1 MWHFAHELLSYKQV
15 LWVKCR
21 FYPLKVAV
29 FSDNLDKT
37 SENLRGNSPC
47 SFENVRRFFKNDG
60 LFRNYLL
67 QTAQFKL

>member
-1 MWHFAHELLSYKQV
+1 
-15 LWVKCR
+15 
-21 FYPLKVAV
+21 VAV

-47 SFENVRRFFKNDG
+47 SFENVRRFPKNDG

-67 QTAQFKL
+67 QTAQFKLWRLL